1 MNTKEFFDK
10 INKMVGPGR
19 RDIVEKDFHLHR
31 LLHEISNDEYL
42 NENLVFKGGSCLV
55 KAYTG
60 YYRFSED
67 IDLTWKDRE
76 EWKEL
81 SSNQTRK
88 RCSEE
93 IDVLINKFDQIAKK
107 LGLDFKAEKSN
118 RRYVSI
124 GGGGRMPTFFVRYHS
139 KMIDMPS
146 MIKVEINFVD
156 KTIYPFKEREL
167 NSFVEGF
174 ESEEISFLFEEC
186 WNNYTKPVSMDC
198 YSPQEIYT
206 DKARALLTRM
216 VYKMRDSIDLYVL
229 RDRYGYNIE
238 DHKEEIIEKTRFM
251 LELYEKY
258 RENLQKDIPVY
269 EEIAGEESKL
279 LIKSFSDDIENDIS
293 LIHGNIKKVRENLDE
308 ND

>member
-1 MNTKEFFDK
+1 MNTKEFFER
-10 INKMVGPGR
+10 INKMVEPGR

-31 LLHEISNDEYL
+31 FLHEISKDKYL

-93 IDVLINKFDQIAKK
+93 IDILINKFDQIAQK
-107 LGLDFKAEKSN
+107 LGLDFKAEKGN
-118 RRYVSI
+118 RKYVSI
-124 GGGGRMPTFFVRYHS
+124 GGGGRMPTFFIRYHS
-139 KMIDMPS
+139 EIINVPS
-146 MIKVEINFVD
+146 MIKIEINFVD
-156 KTIYPFKEREL
+156 KTLYPFKEREL
-167 NSFVEGF
+167 NSFVQGF
-174 ESEEISFLFEEC
+174 ESKELSFLFDESWE
-186 WNNYTKPVSMDC
+186 NYTRPVSMDC
-198 YSPQEIYT
+198 YSPREIYT

-229 RDRYGYNIE
+229 RDRYGYTIE
-238 DHKEEIIEKTRFM
+238 DHKEEIMEKTRFM

-269 EEIAGEESKL
+269 EKIADEESKL
-279 LIKSFSDDIENDIS
+279 LIESFSDEIESDIS
-293 LIHGNIKKVRENLDE
+293 MIHEKIEKVREILDE
-308 ND
+308 SD